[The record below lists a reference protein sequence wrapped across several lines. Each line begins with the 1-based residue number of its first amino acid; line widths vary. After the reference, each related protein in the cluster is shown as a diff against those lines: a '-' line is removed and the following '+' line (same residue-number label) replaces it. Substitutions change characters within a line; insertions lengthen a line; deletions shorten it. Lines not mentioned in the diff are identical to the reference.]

1 MKSYPD
7 WRFNFSDDWQEKK
20 LSENFVVRMC
30 KRIYKEEAT
39 EFGEIPFY
47 KIGTLGKKADSYISK
62 QLYETY
68 RKKYHFPDVEDT
80 LISCSGTVGN
90 CVIYDGKPAYFQD
103 SNIVWLESNTDTK
116 FDKKFL
122 YLYLS
127 QLNWNELSSTTIKR
141 IYSDDLLQ
149 KILSYPC
156 IEEQKKIS
164 DYLTHFDK
172 ALTAQEKKVTNWR
185 EVKKGM
191 LQKIFSC
198 EFRFKDDKGNDY
210 PDWQEKIFEEEF
222 IFLTSNTLS
231 RNDLNYCGG
240 EIKNIHYGDI
250 LTKFNDVLDVSSK
263 EIPFINFEVSLKNK
277 IYLQDGD
284 VIFSDTAED
293 YTSGK
298 VIEIQN
304 VKNSLLVSGLHT
316 ISCRPNKQYSK
327 GFLGYYLNSN
337 HYRKQILPLIS
348 GIKVMS
354 ISKSNLQK
362 TFLKIPCLEE
372 QKKIADY
379 FSHLDKIISAES
391 KILESMRE
399 MKKGLLQK
407 LFV

>member
-1 MKSYPD
+1 MKNYPD

-191 LQKIFSC
+191 LQKIFSR
-198 EFRFKDDKGNDY
+198 EFRFKDDNGNNY
-210 PDWQEKIFEEEF
+210 PDWQEKKLGDLISIPISNGVFCNPKKKGTGKKIINVINLYNDFVIDEDSLELLNIDEKEF
-222 IFLTSNTLS
+222 KANQVHQGDLFFTRSSLKLEGIAHCNIYSGGDKDVTFDGHIMRVRLN
-231 RNDLNYCGG
+231 NDLANS
-240 EIKNIHYGDI
+240 
-250 LTKFNDVLDVSSK
+250 KFIMLQSMTSKIRSQMMMKAKTTTMTTIGQEELSDVK
-263 EIPFINFEVSLKNK
+263 
-277 IYLQDGD
+277 Y
-284 VIFSDTAED
+284 
-293 YTSGK
+293 
-298 VIEIQN
+298 
-304 VKNSLLVSGLHT
+304 
-316 ISCRPNKQYSK
+316 
-327 GFLGYYLNSN
+327 
-337 HYRKQILPLIS
+337 
-348 GIKVMS
+348 
-354 ISKSNLQK
+354 
-362 TFLKIPCLEE
+362 KIPCPEE